1 MGKYTSYC
9 SEKKNSLGEIKF
21 SQKNCIEFFVKINT
35 QCARKISKGQINKIS
50 YIEY

>member
-9 SEKKNSLGEIKF
+9 SEKISFSLGEIKF

-35 QCARKISKGQINKIS
+35 QCQIS
-50 YIEY
+50 